1 MGSGLCGG
9 LVDSTIHPLRKKK
22 THTPSKRVPRFQICS
37 KIHILKSQNKFQI
50 SEHFKFFPQEIHC
63 KIVNLGTNFKSRNMF
78 WGWVCSEIWNYGNI
92 VEFINDKQLDIT
104 QAPPRA
110 KELIHYIV
118 NRIND
123 SSHNLFRT
131 VIKLPSSQEVHR
143 ELRERISEK
152 DLKSLRNNEKFQSD
166 VLDQL
171 LLVKLRNFFSKSKL
185 T

>member
-1 MGSGLCGG
+1 MIVRRKEQNDHTETNEGG
-9 LVDSTIHPLRKKK
+9 EEAYNFRENEDVQAKKFLQESLKKESEGVGHKIFNNYLYDNVKITPDGFKTNAFDVDKKQY
-22 THTPSKRVPRFQICS
+22 S
-37 KIHILKSQNKFQI
+37 
-50 SEHFKFFPQEIHC
+50 
-63 KIVNLGTNFKSRNMF
+63 
-78 WGWVCSEIWNYGNI
+78 NI
-92 VEFINDKQLDIT
+92 VEFIKNKQLDIT

-110 KELIHYIV
+110 KELMHYIV